1 MLDVATDILSP
12 NVLNS
17 FGQLQMI
24 PHLTIEFKI
33 KISEQK
39 DGWLMGINET
49 TVRHDLFWKT
59 FFSKNVIFV
68 RNVIR
73 KSAYSDRTYRL
84 SSFPCCI
91 LVTDR
96 NLILFI
102 YNLRGAIKKP
112 LKNVIFEKKTSLY
125 HYYTTIRHW
134 CRQQTAN
141 CKAKNNKNNSRSKP
155 PSGRL
160 SNYIHLVSVF
170 CSCWVLTLNKLH
182 ITQEN
187 KESQE
192 DIILFLFRNFFRA
205 KVTH

>member
-1 MLDVATDILSP
+1 MLDVTTDILSP

-39 DGWLMGINET
+39 SRSKRMAGWWASTKLQCATISFEK
-49 TVRHDLFWKT
+49 L

-68 RNVIR
+68 RNGIR
-73 KSAYSDRTYRL
+73 KSVYSDRTYRL

-102 YNLRGAIKKP
+102 YNLRGAIKNTFKKCNIWKKNIAVP
-112 LKNVIFEKKTSLY
+112 LLY
-125 HYYTTIRHW
+125 NYPPLM
-134 CRQQTAN
+134 QTAN
-141 CKAKNNKNNSRSKP
+141 CKLQSKNQ
-155 PSGRL
+155 
-160 SNYIHLVSVF
+160 
-170 CSCWVLTLNKLH
+170 
-182 ITQEN
+182 QE
-187 KESQE
+187 
-192 DIILFLFRNFFRA
+192 
-205 KVTH
+205 

>member
-1 MLDVATDILSP
+1 
-12 NVLNS
+12 
-17 FGQLQMI
+17 
-24 PHLTIEFKI
+24 
-33 KISEQK
+33 
-39 DGWLMGINET
+39 MGINET

-68 RNVIR
+68 RKGIR

-102 YNLRGAIKKP
+102 YNLRGAIK
-112 LKNVIFEKKTSLY
+112 NTFKKCNIWKKK
-125 HYYTTIRHW
+125 HRCTIII
-134 CRQQTAN
+134 QLSATDADSKLQTA
-141 CKAKNNKNNSRSKP
+141 KQKNNKNNSRSKP

-160 SNYIHLVSVF
+160 SNYFHLVSVF
-170 CSCWVLTLNKLH
+170 CSFWVLTFNKLH

-187 KESQE
+187 KESHE
-192 DIILFLFRNFFRA
+192 DIILFLFRKFFRA

>member
-68 RNVIR
+68 RKGIR

-102 YNLRGAIKKP
+102 YNLRGAIKNTFK
-112 LKNVIFEKKTSLY
+112 KCNIWKKTSLY

-141 CKAKNNKNNSRSKP
+141 CKAKINKNNSRSKP

-160 SNYIHLVSVF
+160 SNYFHLVSVF
-170 CSCWVLTLNKLH
+170 CSFWVLTLNKLH

-187 KESQE
+187 KESHE
-192 DIILFLFRNFFRA
+192 DIILFLFQKFFRA